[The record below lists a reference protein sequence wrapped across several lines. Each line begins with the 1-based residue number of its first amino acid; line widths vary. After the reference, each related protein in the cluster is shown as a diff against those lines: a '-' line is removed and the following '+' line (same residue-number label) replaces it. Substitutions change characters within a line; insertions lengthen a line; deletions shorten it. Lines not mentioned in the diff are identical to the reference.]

1 MKFFRSPIALSLIIL
16 LAVVGLYRLWS
27 VFGDYRDLKTARAKL
42 EEKLAFYEEEHKRLR
57 QEIRLAHTAEA
68 IERDAKSRLN
78 QKLPGEKVVV
88 VVSDATSTPEEPK
101 KTNFWNRIAGIMF
114 FWR

>member
-1 MKFFRSPIALSLIIL
+1 MKFLRSPIALCIIIL
-16 LAVVGLYRLWS
+16 LALVGLYRLWS
-27 VFGDYRDLKTARAKL
+27 VFGDYQDLKTARAKL

-101 KTNFWNRIAGIMF
+101 DLGFWHRLTAALI